1 MQEKE
6 RWNIMNKTQLIEAI
20 AASANLKKKDAEAAI
35 NAFLSTIETALSEGD
50 KVQLV
55 GFGTFEVKTREAH
68 AGRNPATGE
77 SIMIP
82 ASKHPTFS
90 AGKSLKDALK

>member
-1 MQEKE
+1 
-6 RWNIMNKTQLIEAI
+6 MNKSELISAI
-20 AASANLKKKDAEAAI
+20 VDKAGLAKKDADKAL
-35 NAFLSTIETALSEGD
+35 NAFIEIVTEELKAGG

>member
-1 MQEKE
+1 
-6 RWNIMNKTQLIEAI
+6 MNKTQIIDAI
-20 AASANLKKKDAEAAI
+20 AKESNLKKKDAEAAV
-35 NAFLSTIETALSEGD
+35 NAFLSTIENALRAGE
-50 KVQLV
+50 KVQIV

-82 ASKHPTFS
+82 ASKHPSFS
-90 AGKSLKDALK
+90 AGKALKDALK

>member
-1 MQEKE
+1 
-6 RWNIMNKTQLIEAI
+6 MNKTQIIDAI
-20 AASANLKKKDAEAAI
+20 AKESNLKKKDAEAAV
-35 NAFLSTIETALSEGD
+35 NAFLGAIENALRAGE
-50 KVQLV
+50 KVQIV

-82 ASKHPTFS
+82 ASKHPSFS
-90 AGKSLKDALK
+90 AGKALKDALK

>member
-1 MQEKE
+1 
-6 RWNIMNKTQLIEAI
+6 MNKVQLVEAV
-20 AASANLKKKDAEAAI
+20 AAAGKLTKKEAEVAVKAVTDSIVEALK
-35 NAFLSTIETALSEGD
+35 NGD

>member
-1 MQEKE
+1 
-6 RWNIMNKTQLIEAI
+6 MNKTQVIDAI
-20 AASANLKKKDAEAAI
+20 AKESNLKKKDAEAAV
-35 NAFLSTIETALSEGD
+35 NAFLSTIENALRAGE
-50 KVQLV
+50 KVQIV

-82 ASKHPTFS
+82 ASKHPSFS
-90 AGKSLKDALK
+90 AGKALKDALK

>member
-1 MQEKE
+1 
-6 RWNIMNKTQLIEAI
+6 MNKTQIIDAVAKATE
-20 AASANLKKKDAEAAI
+20 LKKKDAEAAI
-35 NAFLSTIETALSEGD
+35 NAFLSTIETALSEGE